1 VRIKS
6 SLTLLAT
13 AVICLA
19 ATPSALAV
27 GVGPQRVAAPNPH
40 TATARATATVSPL
53 IAPPSVCPGETD
65 LRAPAV
71 AQEQA
76 MRCMTDFARVHA
88 DFGELAED
96 PQLDASAA
104 EKTGDVL
111 SCDSFSHFACGRE
124 FTYWMREAGYIGEGC
139 WHAGE
144 NLAWGIG
151 EYGSARSIFEA
162 WMRSP
167 THRRNI
173 LGEYDSIGISLA
185 VGDLEGHAAARVWT
199 AHFGSRCEA

>member
-1 VRIKS
+1 MRFKS
-6 SLTLLAT
+6 SLTALIAALA
-13 AVICLA
+13 CLVA
-19 ATPSALAV
+19 APSALAV
-27 GVGPQRVAAPNPH
+27 GVGQQRVVVPAQR
-40 TATARATATVSPL
+40 TATATATPGPL
-53 IAPPSVCPGETD
+53 IAPPAVCPGETNIG
-65 LRAPAV
+65 APAP
-71 AQEQA
+71 AQEEA
-76 MRCMTDFARVHA
+76 MRCMTDFARLHA
-88 DFGELAED
+88 GLGELAED

-104 EKTGDVL
+104 EKTEDVL

-124 FTYWMREAGYIGEGC
+124 FTYWMRELGYIGESC

-144 NLAWGIG
+144 NLAWGAG

-173 LGEYDSIGISLA
+173 LGEYDSVGISLA